1 MSHEK
6 VELFSAIT
14 DTMSY
19 TDAGGEQTIYEMVN
33 TTRGIVYGVWL
44 DLVNM
49 TQNGTVKVYYKIDG
63 TNYRE
68 FKSYSFTVIT
78 DSDGLFIPLTL
89 GITNSLKVTYTEEV
103 NETAARAIPY
113 SIIYEVRA

>member
-6 VELFSAIT
+6 VELFSGIT
-14 DTMSY
+14 GSTNY

-33 TTRGIVYGVWL
+33 TMRGIVYGIWI

-68 FKSYSFTVIT
+68 FKSYAFTVIT

-89 GITNSLKVTYTEEV
+89 GITNSLKITYTEGVDESAV
-103 NETAARAIPY
+103 RAIPY